1 MTEQYDDDKPTH
13 RWVRIGYAKTP
24 EGQIDKARI
33 GKPEQMTAADAK
45 RLVDN
50 NHGVYLTDEQVA
62 ELDAVSSEGSEAAG
76 KPAKANRPK
85 VAREQQT
92 TEPDGPPVTPPDVPA
107 PSGKAPANLRTQGWG
122 AKPDG
127 TSTTTTSEGN

>member
-1 MTEQYDDDKPTH
+1 MPEYDDSKPTH

-33 GKPEQMTAADAK
+33 GKAEHMTAADAK

-50 NHGVYLTDEQVA
+50 NHGVYLTDDQVA
-62 ELDAVSSEGSEAAG
+62 ELDVERAETVEPTADAPAEKAVTDSG
-76 KPAKANRPK
+76 
-85 VAREQQT
+85 T
-92 TEPDGPPVTPPDVPA
+92 DGPPVTPPDVPA
-107 PSGKAPANLRTQGWG
+107 PSGKPAKAANLRTQGWG

-127 TSTTTTSEGN
+127 TSTTTTTEGK